1 MPRAKKETTATTTAT
16 KASIT
21 KTASEKTV
29 APKKTATA
37 KTTTAKTTT
46 AKTTTAK
53 TTTAKTDVV
62 DATLVA
68 DATPV
73 VDATP
78 TAAADFTAL
87 LSSVQELASKLS
99 LIKTDLRNLEK
110 KHARELKIASKGKKR
125 AASKNPRAPSGFVK
139 PTKISSELAAFL
151 GKTED
156 TEMARTEVTKEINT
170 YIRAN
175 NLQNKTNGRIINAD
189 AKLKTLLKLKNDDEL
204 TYFNLQRY
212 MSHHFPKKVVAPV
225 TAPVTVSV

>member
-1 MPRAKKETTATTTAT
+1 MPRAKKETTTTTAT

-29 APKKTATA
+29 APKKTTTKTAAT
-37 KTTTAKTTT
+37 T
-46 AKTTTAK
+46 
-53 TTTAKTDVV
+53 KTDDVNVV
-62 DATLVA
+62 E
-68 DATPV
+68 ATPV

-78 TAAADFTAL
+78 TAAADFTAI

-99 LIKTDLRNLEK
+99 SIKTDLRNLEK

-151 GKTED
+151 GKTAD

-212 MSHHFPKKVVAPV
+212 MSHHFPKKVVAPAP
-225 TAPVTVSV
+225 APVTVTA

>member
-1 MPRAKKETTATTTAT
+1 MPRAKKETTTTTAT
-16 KASIT
+16 KASVK
-21 KTASEKTV
+21 KTVPEKTV
-29 APKKTATA
+29 APKKTATKPPA
-37 KTTTAKTTT
+37 TAKTTKS
-46 AKTTTAK
+46 AVE
-53 TTTAKTDVV
+53 KTDVV
-62 DATLVA
+62 EKDVN
-68 DATPV
+68 V
-73 VDATP
+73 VEATP
-78 TAAADFTAL
+78 TASDDFTAI
-87 LSSVQELASKLS
+87 LSCVQELASKLS
-99 LIKTDLRNLEK
+99 SIKTDLRNLEK

-151 GKTED
+151 GKTAD

-212 MSHHFPKKVVAPV
+212 MSPHFPKKVAV
-225 TAPVTVSV
+225 PVTVSA

>member
-1 MPRAKKETTATTTAT
+1 MPRAKKETTTTTTAT

-29 APKKTATA
+29 APKKTTTKTAAT
-37 KTTTAKTTT
+37 T
-46 AKTTTAK
+46 
-53 TTTAKTDVV
+53 KTDDVNVV
-62 DATLVA
+62 E
-68 DATPV
+68 ATPV
-73 VDATP
+73 VDVTP
-78 TAAADFTAL
+78 TAAADFTAI

-99 LIKTDLRNLEK
+99 SIKTDLRNLEK
-110 KHARELKIASKGKKR
+110 KHTRELKIASKGKKR

-170 YIRAN
+170 YIRTN

-212 MSHHFPKKVVAPV
+212 MSHHFPKKVAAPV
-225 TAPVTVSV
+225 PVTVTA

>member
-1 MPRAKKETTATTTAT
+1 SVKKTVP
-16 KASIT
+16 
-21 KTASEKTV
+21 EKTV
-29 APKKTATA
+29 APKKTATKPPA
-37 KTTTAKTTT
+37 TAKTTKS
-46 AKTTTAK
+46 AVE
-53 TTTAKTDVV
+53 KTDVV
-62 DATLVA
+62 EKDVN
-68 DATPV
+68 V
-73 VDATP
+73 VEATP
-78 TAAADFTAL
+78 TASDDFTAI
-87 LSSVQELASKLS
+87 LSCVQELASKLS
-99 LIKTDLRNLEK
+99 SIKTDLRNLEK

-151 GKTED
+151 GKTAD

-212 MSHHFPKKVVAPV
+212 MSPHFPKKVAVPV
-225 TAPVTVSV
+225 NVSS